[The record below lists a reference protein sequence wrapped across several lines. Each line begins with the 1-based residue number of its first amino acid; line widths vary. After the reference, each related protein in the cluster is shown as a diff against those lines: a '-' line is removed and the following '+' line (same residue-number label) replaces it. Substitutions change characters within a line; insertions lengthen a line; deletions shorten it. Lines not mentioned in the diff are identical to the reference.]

1 MNRFLPRKSDF
12 ELRSWRADLLAGIAV
27 GVVALPL
34 ALAFGITTGLSAGAG
49 LITAIIAGFI
59 AGLFGGSRFQV
70 SGPTGAMTVVLV
82 PIVTQ
87 YGAGGVPIVG
97 LIAGLLIILLG
108 VFKLGRLISA
118 IPWPVIEGFTV
129 GIAIVISLQQ
139 IPLLLDV
146 KKPAGSNA
154 AQVAWHTLSV
164 HGINSTAILLGLGS
178 ALLVVLLSTFGSKV
192 PPSIIAVVA
201 GTLVVQFAGLH
212 VARIGALP
220 RSLPLPHL
228 PHLDPSV
235 ASDFFS
241 AALAVTALGA
251 IESLLSARVAD
262 GMADSSAKSDPD
274 RELFGQ
280 GLGTVVASLMG
291 GMPAT
296 GAIARTAVNVRSGAR
311 TRLASIFHSLFLLL
325 VVLFLAPIVGRIP
338 TSVLAG
344 ILIGTAY
351 RMVDIGSVRS
361 VLRSTRSD
369 AAVFM
374 VTAFVTVTLDLI
386 VAVEVGL
393 LLAGVMAIRHLVRSS
408 SIVLEDITEHLNVN
422 EGQELLHEH
431 IVTYRLDGA
440 LFFGDAHLF
449 LHHLTQISGVKV
461 VVLRMGSLT
470 SIDASGAQAVG
481 EIIRELGKKKIDVFL
496 QGVFPAQRQILER
509 SSVLSA
515 VTADHHIFEE
525 LSEALSHARAHVRR
539 TLHSEK

>member
-1 MNRFLPRKSDF
+1 M
-12 ELRSWRADLLAGIAV
+12 
-27 GVVALPL
+27 
-34 ALAFGITTGLSAGAG
+34 SAGAG
-49 LITAIIAGFI
+49 LITSIVAGFL
-59 AGLFGGSRFQV
+59 AALFGGSRFQV

-87 YGAGGVPIVG
+87 YGANAVPIVG
-97 LIAGLLIILLG
+97 LLAGLFIMLLG
-108 VFKLGRLISA
+108 ILKSGRLISA

-129 GIAIVISLQQ
+129 GIAIVIALQQ

-146 KKPAGSNA
+146 KKPQGSNA
-154 AQVAWHTLSV
+154 AQVAWHALSAQ
-164 HGINSTAILLGLGS
+164 GINHTAIFLGLGS
-178 ALLVVLLSTFGSKV
+178 AFLVILLSMFGSKI
-192 PPSIIAVVA
+192 PPSIVAVVA
-201 GTLVVQFAGLH
+201 GTLMVQLAGFD
-212 VARIGALP
+212 VARIGSLP

-235 ASDFFS
+235 ASDFLS

-262 GMADSSAKSDPD
+262 GMADNSAKSDPD

-280 GLGTVVASLMG
+280 GLGTVAASLMG

-311 TRLASIFHSLFLLL
+311 TRMASIFHSMFLLL
-325 VVLFLAPIVGRIP
+325 VVLFFAPVVGRIP

-351 RMVDIGSVRS
+351 RMIDIGSVRS

-369 AAVFM
+369 AAVFL
-374 VTAFVTVTLDLI
+374 VTAFVTVAFDLI
-386 VAVEVGL
+386 IAVEVGL
-393 LLAGVMAIRHLVRSS
+393 LLAGVMALRHLVRSS
-408 SIVLEDITEHLNVN
+408 SVEIEDVSEHLDLY
-422 EGQELLHEH
+422 EGHQLLHEH

-449 LHHLTQISGVKV
+449 LHHFTQVSGVKV

-470 SIDASGAQAVG
+470 SMDASGAQAVG
-481 EIIRELGKKKIDVFL
+481 EIIRELHKKRIDVFL

-509 SSVLSA
+509 SNALSE
-515 VTADHHIFEE
+515 VMKDHHIFED
-525 LSEALSHARAHVRR
+525 LSDALAHARAHVRR
-539 TLHSEK
+539 TLHGE

>member
-1 MNRFLPRKSDF
+1 VKRFLPRKSDF
-12 ELRSWRADLLAGIAV
+12 EFRSWREDLLAGVAV

-49 LITAIIAGFI
+49 LVTAIVAGFL
-59 AGLFGGSRFQV
+59 AALFGGSRFQV

-87 YGAGGVPIVG
+87 YGAGAVPVVG
-97 LIAGLLIILLG
+97 LLAGVLIILLG

-129 GIAIVISLQQ
+129 GIAIVIALQQ

-164 HGINSTAILLGLGS
+164 QGINHTAILLGLGS
-178 ALLVVLLSTFGSKV
+178 AILVILLSTLGSKV
-192 PPSIIAVVA
+192 PPSIVAVVA
-201 GTLVVQFAGLH
+201 GTLLVQFSGFE
-212 VARIGALP
+212 VARIGSLP
-220 RSLPLPHL
+220 RTLPFPHL

-262 GMADSSAKSDPD
+262 GMADSSSKSDPD

-280 GLGTVVASLMG
+280 GLGTVAASLMG

-325 VVLFLAPIVGRIP
+325 VVLFLAPIVGQIP

-344 ILIGTAY
+344 ILIGTAF
-351 RMVDIGSVRS
+351 RMIDFGSVRS

-369 AAVFM
+369 AAVFL
-374 VTAFVTVTLDLI
+374 VTAFVTVALDLI
-386 VAVEVGL
+386 IAVEVGL
-393 LLAGVMAIRHLVRSS
+393 LLAGVMALRHLVHSS
-408 SIVLEDITEHLNVN
+408 SVELEDVSEHLDLN
-422 EGQELLHEH
+422 EGHRLLHEH

-449 LHHLTQISGVKV
+449 LHHLTQVSGVKV

-470 SIDASGAQAVG
+470 SIDASGAQSVG
-481 EIIRELGKKKIDVFL
+481 EIIRELHKKRIDVFL

-509 SSVLSA
+509 SNALSA
-515 VTADHHIFEE
+515 VTADHHIFED
-525 LSEALSHARAHVRR
+525 LSDALAHARSHVRR